1 MAQHAADR
9 YTAENDILREMYK
22 RATNRRL
29 EMRQLTR
36 RQSQEP
42 LGDITDLRD
51 EKTKDQFLTTP
62 SIFNPVGAALAL
74 PNQVSIIT

>member
-1 MAQHAADR
+1 
-9 YTAENDILREMYK
+9 
-22 RATNRRL
+22 
-29 EMRQLTR
+29 MRQLTR